1 MLRSKSFHSPSE
13 RYPKFRFLFC
23 VPSKRPYVPFGRVAA
38 YVLFNY
44 LYLVILL
51 GLGFWGYL
59 CHILLGL
66 GFGYKYMLIASKK
79 ISCCLLLIITQD

>member
-1 MLRSKSFHSPSE
+1 MLCSKSVHSPSE

-23 VPSKRPYVPFGRVAA
+23 VPFGRVAA

-51 GLGFWGYL
+51 SLGFWGYL

-79 ISCCLLLIITQD
+79 INCCLLLIITQD